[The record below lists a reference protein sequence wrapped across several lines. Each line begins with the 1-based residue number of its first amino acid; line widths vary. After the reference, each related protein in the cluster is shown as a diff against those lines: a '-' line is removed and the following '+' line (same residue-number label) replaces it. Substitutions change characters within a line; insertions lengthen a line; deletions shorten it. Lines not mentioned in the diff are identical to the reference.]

1 MHKAPVGDYLNRN
14 VFIILFRFPIS
25 FMMTSGADDL
35 RERAEWDG
43 AEGTSRRKLLASLQ
57 SKCTAVRD
65 ISGGIVYRKKPQLTH
80 QTVLTVLSI
89 CFLEFISPAVMV
101 PEHRLE
107 TLLKQANEQQI
118 KNCFY
123 HDSRNDAPY
132 SLYSDHVC
140 DK

>member
-1 MHKAPVGDYLNRN
+1 
-14 VFIILFRFPIS
+14 
-25 FMMTSGADDL
+25 MMTSGADDL

-43 AEGTSRRKLLASLQ
+43 AEGTSRRNLLASLQ
-57 SKCTAVRD
+57 SKCKAVGD
-65 ISGGIVYRKKPQLTH
+65 INGGIVYKKAQVGSLDCSYCF
-80 QTVLTVLSI
+80 VYF
-89 CFLEFISPAVMV
+89 FLEFISPAVMV